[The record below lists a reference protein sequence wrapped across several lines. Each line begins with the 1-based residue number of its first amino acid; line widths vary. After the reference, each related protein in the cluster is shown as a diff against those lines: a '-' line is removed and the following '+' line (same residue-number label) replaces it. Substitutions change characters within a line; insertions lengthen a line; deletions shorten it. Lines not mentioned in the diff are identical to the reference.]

1 MLQCNV
7 PSWEYGKPLK
17 QRLLPAH
24 LRRLT
29 HEDSAQLTN
38 WRYRHRSGLYPSES
52 GDGSRCQRPV
62 LCSHRWMT
70 GTRLVRWMRWE
81 RPVSPRLQRRA
92 TIDPLSILCPS
103 RGGSTSPERHLDSS
117 FPLQL
122 EPGGKQQRWS
132 VGHRPV
138 AFGGLWQ
145 VPRCSPNSLFAD
157 TTVIGLRRG
166 RDLRGRGRLGWARL
180 HWRVDCLRWRD
191 VALARR
197 RHLRGRSPRASTG
210 GWAAL
215 QIDLWQR
222 AASPARLRHSPHDG
236 RDAIH
241 KKALAGPG
249 TAQPHPDRHDERA
262 RTGRRHHEVRLAP
275 WTVLRS
281 CITSPSTLNDWPD
294 SRSARARR
302 LA

>member
-1 MLQCNV
+1 M
-7 PSWEYGKPLK
+7 K
-17 QRLLPAH
+17 
-24 LRRLT
+24 
-29 HEDSAQLTN
+29 
-38 WRYRHRSGLYPSES
+38 
-52 GDGSRCQRPV
+52 
-62 LCSHRWMT
+62 
-70 GTRLVRWMRWE
+70 WE

-180 HWRVDCLRWRD
+180 HWRLDCLRWRH
-191 VALARR
+191 VALAGR
-197 RHLRGRSPRASTG
+197 RHLRGRSPRE
-210 GWAAL
+210 WARLHWWLGRLRWRRVTLAEVRILRFAICDEL
-215 QIDLWQR
+215 QIDLWLRFVARRGCGVPRMTGAMQSR
-222 AASPARLRHSPHDG
+222 KRPSPALALPCTNPACSQAALISAQGPWRGAACTKTAAPKPTINVPRMPPQNFTPGVRFQRLAQKVPPRDASLRLRRG
-236 RDAIH
+236 
-241 KKALAGPG
+241 
-249 TAQPHPDRHDERA
+249 RA
-262 RTGRRHHEVRLAP
+262 RP
-275 WTVLRS
+275 
-281 CITSPSTLNDWPD
+281 I
-294 SRSARARR
+294 
-302 LA
+302 

>member
-24 LRRLT
+24 LRRLM

-132 VGHRPV
+132 VGHPPLHSAGCGRSRGAHRTHSSPIPPLLVCGAGATCGV
-138 AFGGLWQ
+138 AGGWGGLA
-145 VPRCSPNSLFAD
+145 CTGGSTACD
-157 TTVIGLRRG
+157 GGT
-166 RDLRGRGRLGWARL
+166 
-180 HWRVDCLRWRD
+180 LRWRTGATCG
-191 VALARR
+191 VAALGPPLVAGPLAMAA
-197 RHLRGRSPRASTG
+197 HYAGRSSDS
-210 GWAAL
+210 AL
-215 QIDLWQR
+215 CNLRR
-222 AASPARLRHSPHDG
+222 AAD
-236 RDAIH
+236 
-241 KKALAGPG
+241 
-249 TAQPHPDRHDERA
+249 
-262 RTGRRHHEVRLAP
+262 
-275 WTVLRS
+275 
-281 CITSPSTLNDWPD
+281 
-294 SRSARARR
+294 
-302 LA
+302 

>member
-7 PSWEYGKPLK
+7 PSWEYGKPLN
-17 QRLLPAH
+17 QPLLPTH
-24 LRRLT
+24 LCRRT

-38 WRYRHRSGLYPSES
+38 LRYRHHSGLYLSGN

-70 GTRLVRWMRWE
+70 NTRSVRWMRWE

-117 FPLQL
+117 SHCNSNQAASS
-122 EPGGKQQRWS
+122 S
-132 VGHRPV
+132 VGRLV
-138 AFGGLWQ
+138 T
-145 VPRCSPNSLFAD
+145 PRCIRRVVAGPGVL
-157 TTVIGLRRG
+157 TELTLRRYH
-166 RDLRGRGRLGWARL
+166 RYWSAARARLAGRGRLGWARL
-180 HWRVDCLRWRD
+180 HWRVDCLRWRRIT
-191 VALARR
+191 LAEVRI
-197 RHLRGRSPRASTG
+197 LRFAICDE
-210 GWAAL
+210 L

-249 TAQPHPDRHDERA
+249 TALHKS
-262 RTGRRHHEVRLAP
+262 RLLA
-275 WTVLRS
+275 
-281 CITSPSTLNDWPD
+281 
-294 SRSARARR
+294 SR
-302 LA
+302 